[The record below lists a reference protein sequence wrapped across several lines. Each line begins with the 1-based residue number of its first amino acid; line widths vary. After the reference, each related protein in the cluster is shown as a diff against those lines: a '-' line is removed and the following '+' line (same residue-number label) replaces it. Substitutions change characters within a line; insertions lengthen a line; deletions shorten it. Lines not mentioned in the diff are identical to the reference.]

1 MANREQAA
9 EMRKARAG
17 DALAQLALAKRY
29 LSGDSGLA
37 RNEITALLWLDR
49 AARQGSSDAAL
60 IIGNH
65 ISFEVAQR
73 ATDATFLLQ
82 SYKRAFDA
90 GVDNAGLVFAKLALT
105 RDELKRNESLRA
117 EALEILEL
125 LASTGVPD
133 AQWLLARTIEG
144 AGALPKQRSRS
155 ELRSS
160 EVSATGRVALDP
172 QKNATKWT
180 VKAAISG
187 VGEARFELADRAWAS
202 GDYST
207 FLRWAAPL
215 ARTIFQENSLG
226 IEANNASLSKKQQL
240 TTLEVEL
247 LFRCGDLLGG
257 QQGFDVGE
265 PRQFLEMAACEG
277 NRSAQLKLG
286 LWLAKLDSQSIHG
299 QSHPRRASFKCAI
312 SWLTEA
318 GNQGSAEAWYAV
330 SKVYLKA
337 EFSDRSLVEA
347 ERFLERAA
355 ELGHRDAQFELGVR
369 AWRSRHKDINAD
381 VAAMYWL
388 QNASAQGNA
397 EAGTLLSK
405 IAPRAEETLWAKE
418 RLQSMAPGRLSAHPF
433 LAARI
438 ELATLFG
445 LTQTEALWLDI
456 IRADQGHCLIIDVS
470 DNAPKTKR
478 RLVPLVTTEEREA
491 VDRVKLLFQGIDC
504 GISGPEG
511 NYRKRLYRLE
521 KLLCAPEPE
530 PLQRRKKVQAASKST
545 GA

>member
-17 DALAQLALAKRY
+17 DASAQIALAKRY

-37 RNEITALLWLDR
+37 RNELTALLWLDR
-49 AARQGSSDAAL
+49 AARQGCAEAAL
-60 IIGNH
+60 TIGTQ
-65 ISFEVAQR
+65 ISFEIAQR
-73 ATDATFLLQ
+73 TTDAAFLLQ

-90 GVDNAGLVFAKLALT
+90 GVVDAGLVFAKLALT
-105 RDELKRNESLRA
+105 QDELKRNGSLRA
-117 EALEILEL
+117 EALKILEL

-144 AGALPKQRSRS
+144 AGAPPKHSAQS

-172 QKNATKWT
+172 QKSATEWT

-187 VGEARFELADRAWAS
+187 VQEARFELADRAWAS

-207 FLRWAAPL
+207 FLRWAVPI
-215 ARTIFQENSLG
+215 ARTICQENSLG
-226 IEANNASLSKKQQL
+226 IEASNASLSKKQQL

-257 QQGFDVGE
+257 QKGFDAGE
-265 PRQFLEMAACEG
+265 PRQFLEMAAREG
-277 NRSAQLKLG
+277 NKSAQLLLG
-286 LWLAKLDSQSIHG
+286 LWLAKLDSQSLHVL
-299 QSHPRRASFKCAI
+299 SHPRRASFKCAI
-312 SWLTEA
+312 SWLIQA
-318 GNQGSAEAWYAV
+318 GNQGSAEAWYAA

-337 EFSDRSLVEA
+337 EFADRSLVEA
-347 ERFLERAA
+347 ERFLKRAA
-355 ELGHRDAQFELGVR
+355 ELGHCDAQFELGVR
-369 AWRSRHKDINAD
+369 AWRSRHNAIDAD
-381 VAAMYWL
+381 VAAVYWL
-388 QNASAQGNA
+388 QKATAQGSV
-397 EAGTLLSK
+397 EAATLLSK
-405 IAPRAEETLWAKE
+405 IAPRAEETLWAEE
-418 RLQSMAPGRLSAHPF
+418 RLQSLAPGRLSAHPF

-438 ELATLFG
+438 ELAALFG

-478 RLVPLVTTEEREA
+478 RLVCVETMEEREA
-491 VDRVKLLFQGIDC
+491 IDRAKFLFQGIDC
-504 GISGPEG
+504 GTGGPEG
-511 NYRKRLYRLE
+511 NYRKRLYQLE
-521 KLLCAPEPE
+521 KLLRAPPPEPF
-530 PLQRRKKVQAASKST
+530 QRTKKVQATAKGTAS
-545 GA
+545 